1 MELNRL
7 LIIVVVLSMA
17 LTPLLNELGRTAA
30 GYIENSFEDS
40 SPTDVCE
47 LYNSFRIFKFEVSQ
61 SSVLTP
67 VLVASCK
74 GLW

>member
-1 MELNRL
+1 MGVVSSLGVLPLELNRL

-40 SPTDVCE
+40 SPIDVCE
-47 LYNSFRIFKFEVSQ
+47 LYNSFR
-61 SSVLTP
+61 VLN
-67 VLVASCK
+67 L
-74 GLW
+74 

>member
-1 MELNRL
+1 
-7 LIIVVVLSMA
+7 MA

-47 LYNSFRIFKFEVSQ
+47 LYK
-61 SSVLTP
+61 
-67 VLVASCK
+67 SC
-74 GLW
+74 